1 MEQKSLE
8 SLYKEIDNQ
17 RDFIITLY
25 KEFIPIK
32 ALGPENGGEGE
43 YSRAMK
49 LKEIME
55 KYFDEVK
62 EIDVT
67 DERVPS
73 KVRPNLIGT
82 IKGRNQNKTL
92 WIIAHMDTVPEGD
105 RSLWKFDP
113 FSVTVDGDYIYGR
126 GVEDDGQAI
135 VLGITLAKVLK
146 ELNLTPNINFSLLIS
161 ADEETGSKYG
171 VSYLAKN
178 YSLFNK
184 DDIILIPDAGNPEG
198 SMIEVAEKSILW
210 LKFTVIGKQ
219 AHASTPEKGI
229 NAHLLSMILGV
240 TLYEELHEKYDA
252 KNELFEPPTST
263 FEITKVE
270 KNVENV
276 NTIPGKHTFYM
287 DCRILP
293 QYDVDDVLN
302 TINEIV
308 KRFEAENNC
317 KVEVEVVNRE
327 DTTRPTDENSE
338 TVKLL
343 KNAIKAVKGIDAKAI
358 GIGGGTY
365 AKYLRSLGLNP
376 VVWMT
381 CDETAHEPNEYVR
394 ISYILSDLKVISYM
408 LM

>member
-1 MEQKSLE
+1 METIYDVIDRQK
-8 SLYKEIDNQ
+8 
-17 RDFIITLY
+17 DFIISLY

-43 YSRAMK
+43 YERAKK
-49 LKEIME
+49 LKEIMK
-55 KYFDEVK
+55 KYFDEVE
-62 EIDVT
+62 EIDVK
-67 DERVPS
+67 DDRVPS
-73 KVRPNLIGT
+73 KVRPNLIGK
-82 IKGRNQNKTL
+82 IRGKESKTL

-105 RSLWKFDP
+105 RSLWKYEP
-113 FSVTVDGDYIYGR
+113 FNVTVDGDYIYGR

-135 VLGITLAKVLK
+135 VLGITLAKVIK
-146 ELNLTPNINFSLLIS
+146 ELKITPKFNFSLLIS

-171 VSYLAKN
+171 VSYLVKN
-178 YSLFNK
+178 YQLFNK
-184 DDIILIPDAGNPEG
+184 DDIIIIPDAGNPEG

-219 AHASTPEKGI
+219 AHASTPEKGV
-229 NAHLLSMILGV
+229 NAHYLSMLLGI
-240 TLYEELHEKYDA
+240 TLYEELHKKYNA
-252 KNELFEPPTST
+252 RNELFNPPTST

-293 QYDVDDVLN
+293 EYDVGEVLK
-302 TINEIV
+302 TIQEIV
-308 KRFEAENNC
+308 KRFESEKNC
-317 KVEVEVVNRE
+317 KVEIEIVNRE

-338 TVKLL
+338 AVRLL
-343 KNAIKAVKGIDAKAI
+343 KEAIKEVKGVDANVV

-381 CDETAHEPNEYVR
+381 CDETAHEPNEHVR
-394 ISYILSDLKVISYM
+394 ISYILSDLKVLARI
-408 LM
+408 LT

>member
-1 MEQKSLE
+1 MEQSENMTKV
-8 SLYKEIDNQ
+8 IDDQ
-17 RDFIITLY
+17 KDFIISLY
-25 KEFIPIK
+25 KEFIPIR
-32 ALGPENGGEGE
+32 ALGPENGGQGE
-43 YSRAMK
+43 YERAKK

-55 KYFDEVK
+55 KYFDDVK
-62 EIDVT
+62 EIDVK
-67 DERVPS
+67 DDRVPS
-73 KVRPNLIGT
+73 KIRPNLIGT
-82 IKGRNQNKTL
+82 IKGKDQSKTL

-105 RSLWKFDP
+105 RTLWKSDP
-113 FSVTVDGDYIYGR
+113 FSVTVEGDYIYGR

-135 VLGITLAKVLK
+135 VLGVTLAKILK
-146 ELNLTPNINFSLLIS
+146 ELKLTPKFNFSLLIS

-178 YSLFNK
+178 YSLFGN
-184 DDIILIPDAGNPEG
+184 DDIVLIPDAGNSDG

-219 AHASTPEKGI
+219 AHASTPEKGV
-229 NAHLLSMILGV
+229 NAHFLSMILGV

-252 KNELFEPPTST
+252 KSELFDPPTST

-276 NTIPGKHTFYM
+276 NTIPGKHSFYM

-302 TINEIV
+302 TVNEVV

-317 KVEVEVVNRE
+317 KVEVEIANRE
-327 DTTRPTDENSE
+327 DTTRPTDENSD
-338 TVKLL
+338 TVKML
-343 KNAIKAVKGIDAKAI
+343 KNAIKAVKGIDAKTI

-394 ISYILSDLKVISYM
+394 ISYILSDLKVVSNM
-408 LM
+408 LV

>member
-1 MEQKSLE
+1 MEKVE
-8 SLYKEIDNQ
+8 NLYQEIEKQ
-17 RDFIITLY
+17 RDFIISLY
-25 KEFIPIK
+25 REFIPIK
-32 ALGPENGGEGE
+32 AIGPENGGEGE
-43 YSRAMK
+43 YERAKK
-49 LKEIME
+49 LKGIME

-62 EIDVT
+62 EVDVE
-67 DERVPS
+67 DNRVPS

-82 IKGRNQNKTL
+82 IKGEKDTL

-105 RSLWKFDP
+105 KSLWKYDP
-113 FSVTVDGDYIYGR
+113 FNVTVEGDYVYGR

-135 VLGITLAKVLK
+135 VLGITLAKILK
-146 ELNLTPNINFSLLIS
+146 EMKIKPKMNFSLLIS

-178 YSLFNK
+178 YRLFSPN
-184 DDIILIPDAGNPEG
+184 DIILIPDAGNSYG
-198 SMIEVAEKSILW
+198 SMIEIAEKSILW
-210 LKFTVIGKQ
+210 LKITVIGKQ
-219 AHASTPEKGI
+219 THASTPEKGI
-229 NAHLLSMILGV
+229 NAHLLAMSLGIN
-240 TLYEELHEKYDA
+240 LNAKLHEKYNN
-252 KNELFEPPTST
+252 KNGVFEPPIST

-293 QYDVDDVLN
+293 QYNVDEVLN

-308 KRFEAENNC
+308 RDFENKNNC
-317 KVEVEVVNRE
+317 KIEVEIFNRE

-338 TVKLL
+338 TVKRL
-343 KNAIKAVKGIDAKAI
+343 KESIKNVKGIEPKI
-358 GIGGGTY
+358 QGIGGGTY

-381 CDETAHEPNEYVR
+381 CDETAHSPNEYVR
-394 ISYILSDLKVISYM
+394 LSYIISDLKTIVNI
-408 LM
+408 LQK